1 MFEKRKM
8 EAFEMLPSTESDPA
22 PWEVLRTEYLFRQPW
37 LTLRR
42 DCVRV
47 PTGAVID
54 EYYVWEYPPWVNVVG
69 VTEDDQLVL
78 VRQYRHGLSAVHYEL
93 PGGTVDP
100 ADADPLAAAQ
110 RELLEET
117 GFSGGEW
124 SPLMTCSANAGTQ
137 NNLTHSFLASGVQR
151 TAAPEPEEGEDL
163 RPCLMPFR
171 EIRRMVEAGDF
182 VQAQHLAP
190 LLKYLLA
197 RL

>member
-1 MFEKRKM
+1 
-8 EAFEMLPSTESDPA
+8 MLPSTESDPA
-22 PWEVLRTEYLFRQPW
+22 PWEVLGTEYLFRRPW

-54 EYYVWEYPPWVNVVG
+54 EYYVWEYPPWVNVVA
-69 VTEDDQLVL
+69 VTEDDQLVM

-93 PGGTVDP
+93 PGGTVDL
-100 ADADPLAAAQ
+100 ADADPLAAAR

-124 SPLMTCSANAGTQ
+124 SLLMTCSANPGTQ
-137 NNLTHSFLASGVQR
+137 NNLTHSFLASGVQL
-151 TAAPEPEEGEDL
+151 TAAPAPEESEDL
-163 RPCLMPFR
+163 RLCLVPFR
-171 EIRRMVEAGDF
+171 DIRGIVEAGDV